1 MVDWTQIIVALI
13 TVIGATVGTILVNL
27 REKRKDAEA
36 RSAREAKAKEERE
49 VKALA
54 EKKEQAEQLES
65 FKQEIIR
72 TLEVHRSEYLNG
84 IEKIDKRIDNVESNI
99 TDVQASYQQN
109 TAVIELKIETLSNH
123 VEKHNNVIERTY
135 QLESD
140 VKVLT
145 QRETASE
152 SRIKKLEGNQ

>member
-1 MVDWTQIIVALI
+1 MLDWTQIIVALI
-13 TVIGATVGTILVNL
+13 TVLGATSGTILVNL

-36 RSAREAKAKEERE
+36 RAARETKLKEEREAKAL
-49 VKALA
+49 V
-54 EKKEQAEQLES
+54 EKKEQAEQLEF

-72 TLEVHRSEYLNG
+72 TLESHRSEYLNG

-152 SRIKKLEGNQ
+152 SRIKKLEGNK